1 MKRQTRT
8 FVVVAL
14 AIVMGALAS
23 FAVYRAVA
31 RIPVRQIEVA
41 TKFAVVAAEAMPV
54 GTRVTRESVKV
65 VAWPEK
71 TPLPGGFAKVE
82 DVVDRGLV
90 AAVVENEPIIESKL
104 APANAGAGLPPT
116 ITPGMRAVSVK
127 VNEVIGVAG
136 FVVPGTHVDVV
147 TVMDTPSRQ
156 DTMSRVVASD
166 VLVLSA
172 GTRYDQEDSKEGKAI
187 RSTVVTLMVSP
198 IDAQKIA
205 LVQAEGQL
213 QLTLRHPL
221 DVAPADDTPAVWKA
235 ALFTGAA
242 PAAAAPR
249 PAPARVAKPKP
260 PVLVAAVEAP
270 AVTRVYVVE
279 TIRAAKRSEDTLK

>member
-8 FVVVAL
+8 LIVVAL
-14 AIVMGALAS
+14 AVVTGALAS
-23 FAVYRAVA
+23 FAVYSAVA
-31 RIPVRQIEVA
+31 RIPVRQVEVA

-54 GTRVTRESVKV
+54 GTRITRESVKV
-65 VAWPEK
+65 VPWPEK
-71 TPLPGGFAKVE
+71 TPLPGGFAKIE

-90 AAVVENEPIIESKL
+90 SAVVENEPLIESKL
-104 APANAGAGLPPT
+104 APASAGAGLPPT
-116 ITPGMRAVSVK
+116 IKPGMRAVSVR

-147 TVMDTPSRQ
+147 SVIDAPTRQ
-156 DTMSRVVASD
+156 DTISRVVASD
-166 VLVLSA
+166 ALVLSA
-172 GTRYDQEDSKEGKAI
+172 GTRYDQEDSKQGQAI

-205 LVQAEGQL
+205 LVQVAGQL

-221 DVAPADDTPAVWKA
+221 DVAPAEDTPAFWKA

-242 PAAAAPR
+242 PVAAPR
-249 PAPARVAKPKP
+249 PEPRRVAKPSA
-260 PVLVAAVEAP
+260 PVPAP
-270 AVTRVYVVE
+270 VVPAPVVRSAYVVE
-279 TIRAAKRSEDTLK
+279 TIRAAKRSEDTLR

>member
-8 FVVVAL
+8 FIVIAL
-14 AIVMGALAS
+14 AIITGAVAS

-31 RIPVRQIEVA
+31 RIPVRQVEIA

-54 GTRVTRESVKV
+54 GTRITRESIKV
-65 VAWPEK
+65 VPWPEK
-71 TPLPGGFAKVE
+71 TPLPGAFAKVE
-82 DVVDRGLV
+82 DVVDRGLIS
-90 AAVVENEPIIESKL
+90 AVVENEPIIESKL

-116 ITPGMRAVSVK
+116 ITPGMRAVSVR

-147 TVMDTPSRQ
+147 TVMDSPSRE
-156 DTMSRVVASD
+156 DTISRVVASD

-235 ALFTGAA
+235 AIFTGAA
-242 PAAAAPR
+242 PAPAVAPR
-249 PAPARVAKPKP
+249 PARPRVNKASP
-260 PVLVAAVEAP
+260 PVVPAVEAP
-270 AVTRVYVVE
+270 VTRVYVVE
-279 TIRAAKRSEDTLK
+279 TIRAAKRSEDTLR

>member
-147 TVMDTPSRQ
+147 TVMDAPSRQ
-156 DTMSRVVASD
+156 DTMSRIVASD

-221 DVAPADDTPAVWKA
+221 DVAPADDTPPVWKA
-235 ALFTGAA
+235 ALFSGAA

-249 PAPARVAKPKP
+249 PAAPRVARPKP
-260 PVLVAAVEAP
+260 PVVVAAVEAP